1 MRTSSRLT
9 VENLNLILDKFHLQ
23 DISLEVMAGE
33 YFVLLGPTG
42 AGKTVLLETI
52 AGIKQ
57 QESGKVF
64 VDGKDIRDWP
74 PERRGIGF
82 VYQDYALFPH
92 LNVRQNIAFGLNL
105 MGKEELFSLVGEG
118 PGPEQRQSGGDNPG
132 KTDLIN
138 RQVAWISELTRTRH
152 LLDRKPAG
160 LSGGEKQRVALA
172 RALVIQPRLLF
183 LDEPLSALD
192 PENREKL
199 QEELKRIQDELGITT
214 VHITHNFEEA
224 VALADR
230 VGVIFGGKILQTG
243 SPQEVFRQPADESV
257 ARFVGV
263 RNILP
268 GTIKEGTRGGEK
280 NFSTSGFDLFVISDR
295 VGKASASIRPEDII
309 LSRKPLQSSA
319 RNSFSGVVRDLSDRG
334 PIVYVSLEISPE
346 GEGEAARDPLYLTSL
361 VTNRSLQEMGLE
373 PGVQVYL
380 AFKSSALHII

>member
-1 MRTSSRLT
+1 M
-9 VENLNLILDKFHLQ
+9 
-23 DISLEVMAGE
+23 
-33 YFVLLGPTG
+33 
-42 AGKTVLLETI
+42 
-52 AGIKQ
+52 
-57 QESGKVF
+57 
-64 VDGKDIRDWP
+64 
-74 PERRGIGF
+74 
-82 VYQDYALFPH
+82 
-92 LNVRQNIAFGLNL
+92 
-105 MGKEELFSLVGEG
+105 
-118 PGPEQRQSGGDNPG
+118 
-132 KTDLIN
+132 
-138 RQVAWISELTRTRH
+138 
-152 LLDRKPAG
+152 
-160 LSGGEKQRVALA
+160 
-172 RALVIQPRLLF
+172 
-183 LDEPLSALD
+183 D

-199 QEELKRIQDELGITT
+199 QEELKRIQGELGITT

-230 VGVIFGGKILQTG
+230 VGVIFEGRILQTG

-280 NFSTSGFDLFVISDR
+280 NFSTSGLDLFVISDR

-346 GEGEAARDPLYLTSL
+346 GDQEAPRDPLLLTSL

-373 PGVQVYL
+373 PGVKVHL
-380 AFKSSALHII
+380 AFKWSASSIV